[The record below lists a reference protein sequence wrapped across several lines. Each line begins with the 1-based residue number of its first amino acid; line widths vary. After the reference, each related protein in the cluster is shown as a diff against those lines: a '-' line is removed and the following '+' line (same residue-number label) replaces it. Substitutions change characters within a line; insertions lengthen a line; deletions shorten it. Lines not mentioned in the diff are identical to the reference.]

1 MSDTICSKVQCT
13 PNVVVEEDQTC
24 PPSPHPTH
32 DINIPVEHNVS
43 VEDMKKEHESAERE
57 GDELEVWDNVHKQGS
72 DVAKRTDVF
81 VRAPQ
86 SAQVVMVLG
95 IVGKSSVAALF
106 LCGMMN

>member
-24 PPSPHPTH
+24 PPSTHPTH
-32 DINIPVEHNVS
+32 DINIP
-43 VEDMKKEHESAERE
+43 EDMKKEHESAERE

-95 IVGKSSVAALF
+95 IVGKSSVVALF
-106 LCGMMN
+106 ICGMMN